1 MKKIVFGLLL
11 ASAVFAC
18 NKIEKA
24 EQKEEKLEEKL
35 EGPDAPIDGN
45 DIEDLDSFRDKV
57 NTDIKKGDSIVI
69 ATLRK
74 EIDQLREEVAALKAK
89 K

>member
-1 MKKIVFGLLL
+1 MKKIMFAILL

-18 NKIEKA
+18 NKVEKA
-24 EQKEEKLEEKL
+24 EQKEEKMEEKM
-35 EGPDAPIDGN
+35 EGPAAPMDGN

-57 NTDIKKGDSIVI
+57 NTDIKKGDSAVV

-74 EIDQLREEVAALKAK
+74 EIDLLKEEIAALKAK